1 MTAAANGP
9 RARPVITLTTDFG
22 SGSPYVAAIKAA
34 LLAGCPE
41 ATLVDISHGV
51 SALDLES
58 AGFVLWAGT
67 RHFGAGAVHL
77 AVVDPGV
84 GTERRPVAVKVGH
97 SFWVAPDN
105 GLLSVLLRESPDQ
118 EPEAVELRRP
128 EGAAPTFE
136 GRDLFAPAAAA
147 LAAGQR
153 LRALGAPATGLVSL
167 GQRAPRVLWV
177 DGFGNLVTS
186 LKPPVGGV
194 KVGPVSVR
202 RAARTYGEVA
212 PGELFVYTGSMGFVE
227 IGVRDGRADL
237 LLGAGPGTPVRP
249 LP

>member
-1 MTAAANGP
+1 VTAAAS
-9 RARPVITLTTDFG
+9 RAAARPVITLTTDLG
-22 SGSPYVAAIKAA
+22 PGSPYVAAIKAA
-34 LLAGCPE
+34 LLAGCPG
-41 ATLVDISHGV
+41 ATLVDISHAV
-51 SALDLES
+51 SAFDLES

-67 RHFGAGAVHL
+67 RHFSPGSVHL

-84 GTERRPVAVKVGH
+84 GTERRPVAVQLGH

-105 GLLSVLLRESPDQ
+105 GLLSMLLRESPQ

-128 EGAAPTFE
+128 EAASPTFE

-153 LRALGAPATGLVSL
+153 LRALGQPLAGLVRLDQPS
-167 GQRAPRVLWV
+167 PRVLWV

-202 RAARTYGEVA
+202 RAGRTYGAVA
-212 PGELFVYTGSMGFVE
+212 PGELFFYTGSMGFVE
-227 IGVRDGRADL
+227 IGVRNGRADL
-237 LLGAGPGTPVRP
+237 LLGAGPGTLVQP